1 MSPLSAVAYLSTSIK
16 PLATGDIEALLYK
29 CRAFNSTVGVTG
41 ALLLHERTFFQY
53 FEGPPQSV
61 GAVYQR
67 IKESSYHS
75 GITELLNEPVEKRLF
90 SDWLMGFA
98 DVPGSLVLLLE
109 QAQWRKE
116 IGVQRAK
123 GSHELGLDLLLE
135 FWGRVQV

>member
-1 MSPLSAVAYLSTSIK
+1 
-16 PLATGDIEALLYK
+16 
-29 CRAFNSTVGVTG
+29 
-41 ALLLHERTFFQY
+41 
-53 FEGPPQSV
+53 
-61 GAVYQR
+61 
-67 IKESSYHS
+67 
-75 GITELLNEPVEKRLF
+75 
-90 SDWLMGFA
+90 MGFA